1 MNKLRIALLALPLA
15 FAAPAQADTVVGP
28 AGSIQAAVDAAAPG
42 ATIVVRGTHRE
53 NVAVG
58 TDGITL
64 RGLGA
69 VLEPPATPAANAC
82 FDPSAQGESVH
93 GICVSGDIDFETGEI
108 ARHVERVSV
117 TGFTVRGFT
126 GNGITTAAAN
136 DVTIAGNVV
145 ERNGDGGLA
154 AIASSGVRMRA
165 NRTAGNRFGV
175 YIGGSLAGSITGDS
189 IHDNCIGVFVLGQPL
204 PAGRYRIAG
213 NDIRRNTRACPA
225 AGDWPALSGAG
236 VALIGAS
243 DNAIVA
249 NAITGNA
256 PSGPTVFSGGVA
268 VLSEPGG
275 IAAERNIVAGNLIA
289 GNDPDIFWDHA
300 GAGNVFGGADSPI
313 AGWRTD
319 RAIGARHR
327 SR

>member
-1 MNKLRIALLALPLA
+1 MKKISIALLALPLA
-15 FAAPAQADTVVGP
+15 LAAPAQADTVVGP
-28 AGSIQAAVDAAAPG
+28 AGSIQAALDAAAPG
-42 ATIVVRGTHRE
+42 DTIVVRGTHRE
-53 NVAVG
+53 NVAIV

-82 FDPSAQGESVH
+82 FDPGVEGESVH
-93 GICVSGDIDFETGEI
+93 GICVTGDIDFETGEI
-108 ARHVERVSV
+108 SRQVARVSV

-126 GNGITTAAAN
+126 GNGITTAAAS
-136 DVTIAGNVV
+136 DVTIAGNQV
-145 ERNGDGGLA
+145 EGNGDGGLA
-154 AIASSGVRMRA
+154 AIASSGVRMRS

-175 YIGGSLAGSITGDS
+175 YVGGSLAGSITGNS
-189 IHDNCIGVFVLGQPL
+189 IHDDCVGVFVLGQPL

-243 DNAIVA
+243 ENAIVA
-249 NAITGNA
+249 NVITGNV
-256 PSGPTVFSGGVA
+256 PSGETAVSGGVA

-275 IAAERNIVAGNLIA
+275 VPAERNAVVGNVIA
-289 GNDPDIFWDHA
+289 GNDPDIFWDHT
-300 GAGNVFGGADSPI
+300 GAGNVFGT
-313 AGWRTD
+313 RV
-319 RAIGARHR
+319 H
-327 SR
+327 